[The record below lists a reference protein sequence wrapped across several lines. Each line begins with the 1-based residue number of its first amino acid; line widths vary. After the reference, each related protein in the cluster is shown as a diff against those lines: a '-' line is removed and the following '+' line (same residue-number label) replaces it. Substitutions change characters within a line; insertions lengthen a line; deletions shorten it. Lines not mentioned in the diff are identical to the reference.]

1 MEKHFY
7 TTDGLYSKDPED
19 KKNIEDISAAVSN
32 FYYPI
37 YEKYRAM
44 GYPAVEIC
52 QVLEDQINFGLLHYR
67 LETAAKLAK
76 ESKNKASD

>member
-1 MEKHFY
+1 
-7 TTDGLYSKDPED
+7 
-19 KKNIEDISAAVSN
+19 
-32 FYYPI
+32 
-37 YEKYRAM
+37 M